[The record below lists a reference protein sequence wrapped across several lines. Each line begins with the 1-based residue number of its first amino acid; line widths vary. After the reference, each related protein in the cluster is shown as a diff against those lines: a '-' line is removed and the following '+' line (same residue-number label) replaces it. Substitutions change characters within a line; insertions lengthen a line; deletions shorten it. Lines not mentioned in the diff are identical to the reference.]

1 MISCTENV
9 YSFITDPFGINAGI
23 YKTYLVD
30 INGDNVKIFNAID
43 YFVDSTFNPYDTSNV
58 IPPPINGPENLEAT
72 INFGTE
78 YGILSVV
85 LISMQIC
92 TTTVASTNTSFDIVT
107 KGLDTI
113 LSDGSPSNI
122 DVHFINQTITFLAF
136 PPNPPMN
143 IFVHCEGRGNYNI
156 RLFLV

>member
-1 MISCTENV
+1 MISCTENL
-9 YSFITDPFGINAGI
+9 YSFIPDPFGINAGI

-30 INGDNVKIFNAID
+30 INGDNVEIFNAID

-58 IPPPINGPENLEAT
+58 IPLPINGSENLEAT
-72 INFGTE
+72 FDFGTE
-78 YGILSVV
+78 NGIVSIVLS
-85 LISMQIC
+85 SMQIC

-122 DVHFINQTITFLAF
+122 DAHFINQTISFLAS

-143 IFVHCEGRGNYNI
+143 LFVHCEGRGNYSI
-156 RLFLV
+156 SLISV